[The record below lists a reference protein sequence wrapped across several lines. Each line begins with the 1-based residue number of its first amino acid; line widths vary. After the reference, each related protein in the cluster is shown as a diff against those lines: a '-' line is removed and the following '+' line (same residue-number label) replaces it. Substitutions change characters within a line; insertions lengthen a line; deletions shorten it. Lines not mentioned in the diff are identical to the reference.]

1 MGSVW
6 ENALQT
12 VNKCL
17 LEKMLLLLLLYG
29 GTSQSQGCGAY
40 SPTADFI

>member
-17 LEKMLLLLLLYG
+17 LEKMLLLLLYG

>member
-12 VNKCL
+12 VNTCL
-17 LEKMLLLLLLYG
+17 LEKMLLLMLYRG
-29 GTSQSQGCGAY
+29 ASQSQGCGAY